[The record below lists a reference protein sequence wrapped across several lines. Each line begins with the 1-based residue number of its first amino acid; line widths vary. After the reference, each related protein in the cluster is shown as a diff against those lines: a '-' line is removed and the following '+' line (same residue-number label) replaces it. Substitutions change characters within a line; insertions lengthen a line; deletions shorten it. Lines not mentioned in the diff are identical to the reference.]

1 MQMRGKGRLR
11 RTISWLCAGLLL
23 LTLAVYRYQ
32 TAPLLTAVE
41 FQEIAAH
48 APEVKPLTW
57 PGYGQAAVATKDLGI
72 VATHGETAPQST
84 ASTAKLMTVLAIMQ
98 KKPFS
103 DGRGETITFTAD
115 DVARYSTYVA
125 GNGTTAAVSARLQW
139 TQYQALQAI
148 LLASANNISD
158 TMAIWAFGSLE
169 NYREYAQEMVRKLGM
184 NETTIGT
191 DASGYDAS
199 TASTAHDLALLALRV
214 LEEPV
219 LREIM
224 SQQTVTLP
232 VAGAITNTNFLL
244 DHDEIVGMKTGYNPE
259 AGGVFVLAGRHS
271 VDEHAQDI
279 VTVVM
284 GAPGGSSRVAQD
296 DAYALYASAKENF
309 SYQQITTS
317 GQPIGSAVPAWSE
330 AIPVLAKEGV
340 GMFVWSGTPIG
351 LQLPNEYIE
360 PGSQGAGVLTISR
373 GEQQRDIP
381 LTLAR
386 PIPQPNLWWRIVARG
401 W

>member
-1 MQMRGKGRLR
+1 MQMRGKGHLR
-11 RTISWLCAGLLL
+11 RAIGWLCAGVLL

-41 FQEIAAH
+41 FQEKAAH
-48 APEVKPLTW
+48 TPEAKPLAW
-57 PGYGQAAVATKDLGI
+57 PTYGQAAVATKDMGVLA
-72 VATHGETAPQST
+72 VHGETTPQPT
-84 ASTAKLMTVLAIMQ
+84 ASTAKLITALAIMQ

-103 DGRGETITFTAD
+103 DGRGETITFTSD
-115 DVARYSTYVA
+115 DIARYNTYVA
-125 GNGTTAAVSARLQW
+125 GNGTTAAVSVGLQW

-158 TMAIWAFGSLE
+158 TLAIWAFGSLE

-184 NETTIGT
+184 NDTTIGT

-199 TASTAHDLALLALRV
+199 TTSTAHDLAILALQV
-214 LEEPV
+214 LDEPT

-232 VAGAITNTNFLL
+232 GAGTITNTNFLL
-244 DHDEIVGMKTGYNPE
+244 DHDEIVGMKTGYSPE

-271 VDEHAQDI
+271 VGEHAQDI

-284 GAPGGSSRVAQD
+284 GAPGGASRVSQQ
-296 DAYALYASAKENF
+296 DAYALYTSAKENF
-309 SYQQITTS
+309 SYQQIVTS
-317 GQPIGSAVPAWSE
+317 GQPIGSAMPAWSE
-330 AIPVLAKEGV
+330 AIPVLANESL
-340 GMFVWSGTPIG
+340 GMFVWSGTLIG
-351 LQLPNEYIE
+351 LQLPSAEMGL
-360 PGSQGAGVLTISR
+360 GSQDAGVLTVSR

-386 PIPQPNLWWRIVARG
+386 PIPQPNLWWRIVSRG